1 VLIHFTLPHPRVGCT
16 SARNWLKLYRGIW
29 RRRDRECGGVILKS
43 SEELSDDSGC
53 EPKGGAGQSPAGP
66 VPISSDPVI
75 APRIVFARIS
85 NFFGSN
91 RKPGGVI
98 YIFLSEYMNG
108 FSAYDSANYK
118 LTELQSD
125 GTTITGRPVTVF
137 PNYHSEAQ
145 LITLVWAEKLAF
157 ALGGHLTVSGTP
169 PSGLS
174 SVKGV
179 FLDGTHNG
187 PGTDANLSIFPGA
200 SVIVD
205 EHN

>member
-1 VLIHFTLPHPRVGCT
+1 
-16 SARNWLKLYRGIW
+16 
-29 RRRDRECGGVILKS
+29 VILKS

-75 APRIVFARIS
+75 APRIVFTHID
-85 NFFGSN
+85 NWFGLN
-91 RKPGGVI
+91 RRVGGII
-98 YIFLSEYMNG
+98 YIFLSEHMNG
-108 FSAYDSANYK
+108 FSVYDSANYK

-125 GTTITGRPVTVF
+125 GTTIIGRPVTVF
-137 PNYHSEAQ
+137 PGAQ
-145 LITLVWAEKLAF
+145 AELHLITLVWADQLAF
-157 ALGGHLTVSGTP
+157 PDGGKLIVSGTP
-169 PSGLS
+169 PSGLR

-200 SVIVD
+200 TVIVD

>member
-1 VLIHFTLPHPRVGCT
+1 MSEH
-16 SARNWLKLYRGIW
+16 LKGF
-29 RRRDRECGGVILKS
+29 
-43 SEELSDDSGC
+43 
-53 EPKGGAGQSPAGP
+53 P
-66 VPISSDPVI
+66 V
-75 APRIVFARIS
+75 
-85 NFFGSN
+85 
-91 RKPGGVI
+91 
-98 YIFLSEYMNG
+98 
-108 FSAYDSANYK
+108 YDSANYK

-137 PNYHSEAQ
+137 PNYDSLAH
-145 LITLVWAEKLAF
+145 LIELLWADQLAF
-157 ALGGHLTVSGTP
+157 AEGGHLTVSGTP